1 MTTAR
6 KSKSNAAVAAVV
18 ESTPVPS
25 AAPTGAEVVAIRSNT
40 TASPTPMSR
49 KLRHEPHVVDL
60 NPRLEAAEVID
71 RATHAAMARLTQGL
85 SPSALMLAQM
95 DWAMHLTSSPG
106 KLGGLVDSAVHKWIE
121 LGRIATNGLVDGKD
135 AVHEASKDPRFK
147 APAWNQLPFRLM
159 ADAFQLGE
167 QWWKEATT
175 GVRGTSPH
183 HLRMVEFTARQLLD
197 VWSPSNWPMTNPE
210 VIEAT
215 KNEGGANLT
224 RGLQNAIEDAER
236 QFSGA
241 PPAGIEG
248 FRPGETVAVTPGKV
262 VFRNRLIE
270 LIQYG
275 PSTNEVHPEPVLI
288 VPAWIMK
295 YYILDLS
302 PYNSLVRHLVG
313 AGFTVFMISWKNP
326 GTEDRDLGLEA
337 YRELGPVAALDAIQA
352 ICGDV
357 KVHAAGYCLGGTL
370 ASIEAARQA
379 HAGDHRFGSLTLF
392 AAQTDFTQAGELML
406 FIDES
411 QLTLLEDMMW
421 ERGYLDTKQMAG
433 AFQMLRS
440 RDLVWSRMVHDYLLG
455 KRAKMNDLMAW
466 NSDATRMPYRMHAE
480 YLQHLFLDNDLAEG
494 RHHADGE
501 SVAIE
506 DIHIPIF
513 AVGTETDHVAPWKS
527 VHKITLLAEA
537 EVTFVLT
544 TGGHNA
550 GIVSEPGHKH
560 RSFRSAVKAKDATY
574 VEPDEWVKIAE
585 QHEGS
590 WWPAWFEWLAAR
602 SGPKTTPPPMGS
614 LAKGYG
620 AICEAPGT
628 YVLMP

>member
-1 MTTAR
+1 MTKTV
-6 KSKSNAAVAAVV
+6 KPAALEPVKTVAEAAVV
-18 ESTPVPS
+18 AT
-25 AAPTGAEVVAIRSNT
+25 A
-40 TASPTPMSR
+40 ASPAALTPTSR
-49 KLRHEPHVVDL
+49 KLRHEPLPVER
-60 NPRLEAAEVID
+60 NPRIDAAETID
-71 RATHAAMARLTQGL
+71 RAVHAAMARMTQGM
-85 SPSALMLAQM
+85 SPTAMAMAQM
-95 DWAMHLTSSPG
+95 DWAMHLAASPG
-106 KLGGLVDSAVHKWIE
+106 KLGALVDSAMHKWIE
-121 LGRIATNGLVDGKD
+121 FGRIATNGVVDGKD

-147 APAWNQLPFRLM
+147 GPAWNQLPFRLM
-159 ADAFQLGE
+159 ADAFQLTE
-167 QWWKEATT
+167 AWWKEATT
-175 GVRGTSPH
+175 NVRGAQPH
-183 HLRMVEFTARQLLD
+183 HLRMVEFNARQMID
-197 VWSPSNWPMTNPE
+197 MCSPSNWLPTNPE
-210 VIEAT
+210 VIET
-215 KNEGGANLT
+215 TMKEGGANLT
-224 RGLQNAIEDAER
+224 RGIENAGRDAER
-236 QFSGA
+236 AFA
-241 PPAGIEG
+241 ELPPAGFED
-248 FRPGETVAVTPGKV
+248 FRPGKTLAVTPGKV

-302 PYNSLVRHLVG
+302 PQNSLVRHLVA

-326 GTEDRDLGLEA
+326 GSEDRDLGLEA
-337 YRELGPVAALDAIQA
+337 YRTLGPVAALDAIET
-352 ICGDV
+352 ICGPV

-379 HAGDHRFGSLTLF
+379 HTGQERFGSLTLF

-440 RDLVWSRMVHDYLLG
+440 RDLVWSKMVHDYLLG
-455 KRAKMNDLMAW
+455 KRVPMNDLMAW
-466 NSDATRMPYRMHAE
+466 NADATRMPYRMHAE

-494 RHHADGE
+494 RHHIDGD
-501 SVAIE
+501 SIAIE
-506 DIHIPIF
+506 DIHVPIF

-527 VHKITLLAEA
+527 VHKITLLADA
-537 EVTFVLT
+537 EVTFALT

-560 RSFRSAVKAKDATY
+560 RFYRIATKAADAPY
-574 VEPDEWVKIAE
+574 VDPEHWADTAA

-590 WWPAWFEWLAAR
+590 WWPAWFEWLAKH
-602 SGPKTTPPPMGS
+602 SGPVAAPPSMGAPDKG
-614 LAKGYG
+614 LAP
-620 AICEAPGT
+620 ICDAPGE
-628 YVLMP
+628 YVLMA